1 MNWLEEIFLKFA
13 GQYYFEGALDGSFE
27 KNKDTIDPAKEEVRT
42 KLLDLIEQSK
52 NKGMPLT
59 WLTAEINKL

>member
-27 KNKDTIDPAKEEVRT
+27 ENKDTIDPAKEEIKT
-42 KLLDLIEQSK
+42 KLLALIEQAK
-52 NKGMPLT
+52 EKDLPLT
-59 WLTAEINKL
+59 WLTKQIGEL